1 MKKMVSRTRAL
12 SRSEM
17 ALAVFYVIIYL
28 INNFTEYYFQVF
40 PKPLFAIA
48 YVWVLYVYCWNT
60 FFTRK
65 YWKKP
70 YFIAAQ
76 IFLLINIIAT
86 YIHKENWRLSTLPDF
101 ALLILYIFICFGAF
115 FSEDYDK
122 SRNDLEKVLNGFVI
136 VTCIMSLLSDIGYWI
151 PMPIIGRDMPDRWR
165 GLYTMVAETGFYTY
179 FSAMISIYFLHKKL
193 IVKQEMNMKLFWL
206 HVLNLPVQVL
216 LLLLAKGRTT
226 MACFG
231 VGLMIVVFHDLNQL
245 ARKDK
250 KYRFLPVLMIA
261 VFALAAYIVVFTDLV
276 SSRNLASL
284 VGNTGTIASMTDA
297 EKTAY
302 LDEITTDRYT
312 LWVTSIEMF
321 KKSPLIGYGLKSYG
335 FTYYKPVPKS
345 NSHNIF
351 ITTMLYTG
359 IIGTA
364 SLIGYLLI
372 CARGMHRHKNSA
384 TIGLIA
390 LCISFFLTSMLE
402 ISFLYNGKAVT
413 AIHWMVLGWLCS
425 CTNESESERQD
436 A

>member
-1 MKKMVSRTRAL
+1 
-12 SRSEM
+12 
-17 ALAVFYVIIYL
+17 
-28 INNFTEYYFQVF
+28 
-40 PKPLFAIA
+40 
-48 YVWVLYVYCWNT
+48 
-60 FFTRK
+60 
-65 YWKKP
+65 
-70 YFIAAQ
+70 
-76 IFLLINIIAT
+76 
-86 YIHKENWRLSTLPDF
+86 
-101 ALLILYIFICFGAF
+101 
-115 FSEDYDK
+115 
-122 SRNDLEKVLNGFVI
+122 
-136 VTCIMSLLSDIGYWI
+136 
-151 PMPIIGRDMPDRWR
+151 
-165 GLYTMVAETGFYTY
+165 
-179 FSAMISIYFLHKKL
+179 
-193 IVKQEMNMKLFWL
+193 
-206 HVLNLPVQVL
+206 
-216 LLLLAKGRTT
+216 

-364 SLIGYLLI
+364 SLIGYLPDFHAGNQLP
-372 CARGMHRHKNSA
+372 
-384 TIGLIA
+384 L
-390 LCISFFLTSMLE
+390 
-402 ISFLYNGKAVT
+402 
-413 AIHWMVLGWLCS
+413 
-425 CTNESESERQD
+425 
-436 A
+436 